1 MRRCPFPWGQTFFGL
16 QPSDR
21 ENFLESVFLLMYYG
35 GFTYSECY
43 KLPTQ
48 YRTWFIDRI
57 NREFKKAAG
66 KDTAQTRAA
75 HQNDPSSRSTRGM
88 SRQTGP
94 SRTRR
99 FT

>member
-1 MRRCPFPWGQTFFGL
+1 
-16 QPSDR
+16 
-21 ENFLESVFLLMYYG
+21 MYYG

-43 KLPTQ
+43 KIPTS
-48 YRTWFIDRI
+48 YRKWFIDRI
-57 NREFKKAAG
+57 NKEFKKSSG
-66 KDTAQTRAA
+66 DGEAQSRGA
-75 HQNDPSSRSTRGM
+75 HQNSPTSRAMRGM